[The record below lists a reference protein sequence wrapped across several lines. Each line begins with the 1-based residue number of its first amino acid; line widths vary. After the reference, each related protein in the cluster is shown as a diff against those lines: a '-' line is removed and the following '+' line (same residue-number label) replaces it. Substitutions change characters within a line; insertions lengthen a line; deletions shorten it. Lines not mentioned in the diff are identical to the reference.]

1 MGVSDLTGQMA
12 EEDQLGTLTVLEH
25 PELAEG
31 PVLGEA
37 LAEEVKTL
45 PRLSVPAVIV
55 EWRAPG
61 EESSRRYI
69 LPAEAFN
76 ARAAGRK
83 MGDVLAEAQPVKTAR
98 RASGGGAS
106 NNDYSLPENAGMPH
120 RGKITEAEQEYV

>member
-31 PVLGEA
+31 PVLVEA

-55 EWRAPG
+55 EWRAPR
-61 EESSRRYI
+61 S
-69 LPAEAFN
+69 LL
-76 ARAAGRK
+76 K
-83 MGDVLAEAQPVKTAR
+83 LADPDWLVVQAVVR
-98 RASGGGAS
+98 
-106 NNDYSLPENAGMPH
+106 
-120 RGKITEAEQEYV
+120 